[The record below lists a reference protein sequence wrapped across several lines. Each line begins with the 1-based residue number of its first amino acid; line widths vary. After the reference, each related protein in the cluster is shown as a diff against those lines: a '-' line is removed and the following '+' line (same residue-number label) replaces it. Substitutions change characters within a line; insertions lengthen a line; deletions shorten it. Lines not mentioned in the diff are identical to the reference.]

1 MADNLLGAQSAS
13 RALEEQ
19 LPPAPLGDNRLTHW
33 QQLFYRYDAWGNLIS
48 RRNGLYEQHYVY
60 DADNRLT
67 AAHGR
72 GPQGEFRA
80 QYHYDALGRRT
91 RKQVDYKGKAAQS
104 TRFLWQGYR
113 LLQEQRG
120 DGTRRSW
127 SYEPDS
133 PWTPLAAIEQAGE
146 SWQADIF

>member
-1 MADNLLGAQSAS
+1 
-13 RALEEQ
+13 
-19 LPPAPLGDNRLTHW
+19 GDNRLTHW

-113 LLQEQRG
+113 LLQEQRD

-133 PWTPLAAIEQAGE
+133 P
-146 SWQADIF
+146 